1 MSDDIRGMT
10 AELAADP
17 ESLVFLDLGEALRRR
32 GQLDAAY
39 KVMRTGL
46 TRYPELARAHDLC
59 ARILCDRGEPD
70 RAFEAWVTA
79 LQCDAG
85 LVSAHKGLGFLYYQA
100 GDLASAETHLA
111 YAAQA
116 DPDDAGSVAALERVH
131 TDRRSEADRRPGGQ
145 ADSDEADRR
154 PGGQADSGSEE
165 VSGSDT
171 SAASSG
177 ELSLYAGP
185 PVRLSASDRR
195 SAGPPARPASLTFS
209 FDEAA
214 PSPAD
219 EAVFTGLD
227 GGADG
232 LLLLDANGLQLGG
245 GLRDPDGRDV
255 ADEVAALL
263 AGVSKEAARTA
274 RLLNLGEWSGLA
286 VECGDGNLYLSAPT
300 DSTLL
305 LTVRGLDVPMGRV
318 ARFADRASAAARI
331 WLERG
336 P

>member
-10 AELAADP
+10 AELAADAD
-17 ESLVFLDLGEALRRR
+17 SLVFLDLAEALRQR

-39 KVMRTGL
+39 KVTRTGL
-46 TRYPELARAHDLC
+46 ARYPQLARAHDLC

-79 LQCDAG
+79 LHYDGG

-100 GDLASAETHLA
+100 GDLTSAEKHLA
-111 YAAQA
+111 YAGQA
-116 DPDDAGSVAALERVH
+116 DPDDTGTVAALERVRQEQEGAGGSGREREGAEGVAATTQAPAPAPDH
-131 TDRRSEADRRPGGQ
+131 APAAAGTAPAEPAAAPAEALGG
-145 ADSDEADRR
+145 S
-154 PGGQADSGSEE
+154 P
-165 VSGSDT
+165 
-171 SAASSG
+171 
-177 ELSLYAGP
+177 SLP
-185 PVRLSASDRR
+185 
-195 SAGPPARPASLTFS
+195 FS
-209 FDEAA
+209 FDEFAR
-214 PSPAD
+214 SPAD
-219 EAVFTGLD
+219 EAVFAGLD
-227 GGADG
+227 GGTDG
-232 LLLLDANGLQLGG
+232 LLLLDTNGLRLGG
-245 GLRDPDGRDV
+245 GLRNPDGNDV

-274 RLLNLGEWSGLA
+274 RLLNLGDWNGLA
-286 VECGDGNLYLSAPT
+286 VECGDGNLFLSSPT

-318 ARFADRASAAARI
+318 ARFADRASMAARV

>member
-17 ESLVFLDLGEALRRR
+17 DSLVFLDLGEALRRR

-39 KVMRTGL
+39 KVTRTGL
-46 TRYPELARAHDLC
+46 VKYPQLARAHDLS

-79 LQCDAG
+79 LQFDAG

-100 GDLASAETHLA
+100 GDLASAEKHLA
-111 YAAQA
+111 YAVQA
-116 DPDDAGSVAALERVH
+116 DPDDAGSLAALERVRVEPAGA
-131 TDRRSEADRRPGGQ
+131 TASPLQPAPAAPEA
-145 ADSDEADRR
+145 
-154 PGGQADSGSEE
+154 
-165 VSGSDT
+165 
-171 SAASSG
+171 
-177 ELSLYAGP
+177 P
-185 PVRLSASDRR
+185 PVEPQASPAEA
-195 SAGPPARPASLTFS
+195 AGGVPPLTFS
-209 FDEAA
+209 FDESAR
-214 PSPAD
+214 SPAD
-219 EAVFTGLD
+219 EAVFAGLD
-227 GGADG
+227 GGTDG
-232 LLLLDANGLQLGG
+232 LLLLDANGLRLGG
-245 GLRDPDGRDV
+245 GLRNPDGMDV

-274 RLLNLGEWSGLA
+274 RLLNLGDWSGLA
-286 VECGDGNLYLSAPT
+286 VECGDGNLFLSSPT

-318 ARFADRASAAARI
+318 ARFADRASIAARV